1 MSNPPA
7 ATVVVGIDTSQNSRA
22 ALEWAADEARLRGAV
37 LRIGHSWSMQ
47 PYRLPEAEEHDMAE
61 ESRKA
66 AREFL
71 DATTEELRR
80 RRPGLRVE
88 SELLEDA
95 PIDGLLR
102 MAAADGT
109 RLVVTGRR
117 GLNPFLRFLLGSVSE
132 SIVAHSPV
140 PAVVVPV
147 EGAADPHGPVV
158 VGVAP
163 SAAGPVEFAFEE
175 AERRGVPLKVVRI
188 WNHAQTF
195 SEYIAVPPEYDARQN
210 AAESKDLEALL
221 APSRAQ
227 HPAVTVDVHVEP
239 GLAEEAIVK
248 ASKGASLV
256 VVGAHRKHTSRFSL
270 PVGRVPHRVLHLAHA
285 PVAVVPDATARART
299 RA

>member
-1 MSNPPA
+1 MSISPA

-47 PYRLPEAEEHDMAE
+47 PEYLPEAYEHDMAE
-61 ESRKA
+61 ASRKA
-66 AREFL
+66 AQEFL
-71 DATTEELRR
+71 DGATEELRR

-88 SELLEDA
+88 SALLEAA

-117 GLNPFLRFLLGSVSE
+117 GINPFLTFLLGSVSE
-132 SIVAHSPV
+132 SVVAHSPV

-163 SAAGPVEFAFEE
+163 SAVGPVEFAFAE
-175 AERRGVPLKVVRI
+175 AERRGVPLKVVRT
-188 WNHAQTF
+188 WNHARAF
-195 SEYIAVPPEYDARQN
+195 SEHLAVTPEHEARQN
-210 AAESKDLEALL
+210 AAETKDLEALL
-221 APSRAQ
+221 APSRAE
-227 HPAVTVDVHVEP
+227 HPAVTLDVQVEP
-239 GLAEEAIVK
+239 GPAEEAIVR
-248 ASKGASLV
+248 ASKDASLV
-256 VVGAHRKHTSRFSL
+256 VVGAHRKHSSRFSL